1 MEVGM
6 TLIVALLSGILFG
19 VGLHLSGMTD
29 PQKVLGFLDLAGA
42 WQPTLAFVMGGALL
56 VTLPAF
62 ALIRIRSK
70 PLLETKF
77 HFPISKELD
86 RPLLLGA
93 AYFGIGWGIAGYCP
107 GPAIASLATGA
118 PSIAAF
124 CVAMIGGM
132 WIADR
137 FATKSG

>member
-1 MEVGM
+1 M
-6 TLIVALLSGILFG
+6 TLIVALLAGILFG
-19 VGLHLSGMTD
+19 AGLTLSGMTD

-42 WQPTLAFVMGGALL
+42 WQPTLAFVMGGALM
-56 VTLPAF
+56 VTLPTF

-70 PLLETKF
+70 PLLTSKF
-77 HFPISKELD
+77 YLPINKELD

-107 GPAIASLATGA
+107 GPAVASLATGS

-124 CVAMIGGM
+124 CAAMIGGM

-137 FATKSG
+137 FDTATKAG

>member
-1 MEVGM
+1 M

-19 VGLHLSGMTD
+19 VGLSLSGMMD

-42 WQPTLAFVMGGALL
+42 WQPTLAFVMGGALM

-62 ALIRIRSK
+62 ALIRVRSK
-70 PLLETKF
+70 PLLETRF
-77 HFPISKELD
+77 YLPISQELD

-107 GPAIASLATGA
+107 GPAIASLATGS
-118 PSIAAF
+118 PSFAAF